1 MFYSVPDGLVLFC
14 SKHIPPTFVQDPLSL
29 LWVPEHC
36 VSPLFL
42 LLQRCQAMKSAAR
55 ILSNY
60 VEKTVK
66 ERDALQSMQSEI
78 LAEVKKM
85 KERLAHRV
93 HLQETGERV
102 CGVGVSSVE
111 LFVDPWSVPS
121 WVLHREG
128 FSTVS
133 SALRECHAGLQRRWV

>member
-1 MFYSVPDGLVLFC
+1 M
-14 SKHIPPTFVQDPLSL
+14 QDPLSL

-42 LLQRCQAMKSAAR
+42 LLQRCQAMKSAVR

-66 ERDALQSMQSEI
+66 EREKLRNMQSVI
-78 LAEVKKM
+78 LEEVRKM

-93 HLQETGERV
+93 RLQETGESGVWSGSLMGRAVRGSVGRAELDVASRRV
-102 CGVGVSSVE
+102 LRSLTPPPGLSCCVASSLGVEGVCSV
-111 LFVDPWSVPS
+111 
-121 WVLHREG
+121 
-128 FSTVS
+128 
-133 SALRECHAGLQRRWV
+133 

>member
-1 MFYSVPDGLVLFC
+1 MFYSVPDGLVLCC

-42 LLQRCQAMKSAAR
+42 LLQRCQALKSAAR

-93 HLQETGERV
+93 HLQETGESA

-128 FSTVS
+128 LSKVS
-133 SALRECHAGLQRRWV
+133 SALRECHAGVPSRWV